1 MAGHSKWAQI
11 KRKKSA
17 TDQKRAKIFTKLLA
31 AVQVAARTEP
41 NPDFNPHL
49 RAVIEKAK
57 EASVP
62 QENINRAIGR
72 AKDSPTEELI
82 IEAYGPY
89 GTAFII
95 RAITDSRNRT
105 VAEIKKLLSENGAKF
120 AEQGSVIWMFQADN
134 NGQFEPKFVQK
145 LSSEAEK
152 EVIVIM
158 EALDDHPDVSDIFTN
173 AYLNEEE
180 ESE

>member
-1 MAGHSKWAQI
+1 MAGHSKWTQI
-11 KRKKSA
+11 KRKKA
-17 TDQKRAKIFTKLLA
+17 VTDQKRAKVFTKLLA

-49 RAVIEKAK
+49 RVMIEKAK
-57 EASVP
+57 EANVP

-72 AKDSPTEELI
+72 AKDNPTEELL
-82 IEAYGPY
+82 IEAHGPH

-105 VAEIKKLLSENGAKF
+105 VAEIKKLLSANGAKF
-120 AEQGSVIWMFQADN
+120 AEQGSVIWMFQADGE
-134 NGQFEPKFVQK
+134 GQFEPKFIRK
-145 LSSEAEK
+145 LSSETEG
-152 EVIVIM
+152 EVIAIM

-173 AYLNEEE
+173 TDLNEEE
-180 ESE
+180 KK